1 MKYRRL
7 GRSGLKV
14 SEISLGSWLTYGG
27 YVERENA
34 VNSIKTAY
42 DLGINFF
49 DTANVYEKGAAE
61 ELVGKALKAYPRESY
76 VLATK
81 AFWPMG
87 EGPNDRG
94 LRASIYG
101 AGECQPEV
109 NSIKTA
115 YDLGIN
121 FFDTANVYEKGAA
134 EELVGKALK
143 AYPRESYVLATKAFW
158 PMGEGP
164 NDRGLSRKHI
174 TEQANAS
181 LKRLGHDYVDI
192 FYCHRHDP
200 ETPLEETLRAI
211 DDLVRQGKVLYVGV
225 SEWQASQIA
234 EAIGVADRYLLDRIV
249 VNQPIYNMFERYI
262 EKEVMPLSE
271 RVGIGQVVFSPLAQG
286 LLTGKYTSASD
297 IPQDSRAAK
306 LDWMRKGITEEKIAK
321 VQQLEG
327 VAKELGISVGNLA
340 LAWILRKDNVASA
353 LVGAS
358 RPEQVTENAKASGI
372 VLSEDVQERIEDI
385 LK

>member
-1 MKYRRL
+1 MQYRKL

-34 VNSIKTAY
+34 VNAIKTAY

-49 DTANVYEKGAAE
+49 DTANVYERGAAE
-61 ELVGKALKAYPRESY
+61 LLVGETLKAYPRESY

-81 AFWPMG
+81 AYWPMG
-87 EGPNDRG
+87 D
-94 LRASIYG
+94 
-101 AGECQPEV
+101 
-109 NSIKTA
+109 
-115 YDLGIN
+115 
-121 FFDTANVYEKGAA
+121 
-134 EELVGKALK
+134 
-143 AYPRESYVLATKAFW
+143 
-158 PMGEGP
+158 GP

-174 TEQANAS
+174 MEQAHAS

-200 ETPLEETLRAI
+200 ETPLDETLRAL

-234 EAIGVADRYLLDRIV
+234 EALTVADRYLLDRII
-249 VNQPIYNMFERYI
+249 VNQPVYNMFDRYI
-262 EKEVMPLSE
+262 EKEVMPLCE
-271 RVGIGQVVFSPLAQG
+271 RSGIGQVVFSPLAQG
-286 LLTGKYTSASD
+286 LLTGKYTSAND
-297 IPQDSRAAK
+297 IPEGSRAANIE
-306 LDWMRKGITEEKIAK
+306 WMRKGITEEKIAK
-321 VQQLEG
+321 VRELETI
-327 VAKELGISVGNLA
+327 AAELDLSVGNLA
-340 LAWILRKDNVASA
+340 LAWILRKPNIASA

-358 RPEQVTENAKASGI
+358 RPEQVTENAKASGVELSAD
-372 VLSEDVQERIEDI
+372 VLERIEEI

>member
-7 GRSGLKV
+7 GRTGLKV
-14 SEISLGSWLTYGG
+14 SEVSLGSWLTYGG

-34 VNSIKTAY
+34 VNAIKTAY

-61 ELVGKALKAYPRESY
+61 VLVGETLKAYPRESY

-87 EGPNDRG
+87 D
-94 LRASIYG
+94 
-101 AGECQPEV
+101 
-109 NSIKTA
+109 
-115 YDLGIN
+115 
-121 FFDTANVYEKGAA
+121 
-134 EELVGKALK
+134 
-143 AYPRESYVLATKAFW
+143 
-158 PMGEGP
+158 GP

-174 TEQANAS
+174 MEQAHAS

-200 ETPLEETLRAI
+200 ETPLDETLRAI

-234 EAIGVADRYLLDRIV
+234 EALTVADRYLLDRIV

-262 EKEVMPLSE
+262 EKEIIPLSE
-271 RVGIGQVVFSPLAQG
+271 RSGIGQVVFSPLAQG

-297 IPQDSRAAK
+297 IPADSRAAK
-306 LDWMRKGITEEKIAK
+306 LEWMRKGITEEKIAK
-321 VQQLEG
+321 VRELEKI
-327 VAKELGISVGNLA
+327 AAELDVSVGNLA
-340 LAWILRKDNVASA
+340 LAWILRQPNVASA

-372 VLSEDVQERIEDI
+372 ELNEDVQTRIEEI